1 MGLSGERDW
10 NIGGC
15 SRVECGGGAIK
26 WREIGND
33 GGMYRRTLGGV
44 QVGNLAGQ
52 EVLVGW
58 VRLCDVGGER

>member
-1 MGLSGERDW
+1 M
-10 NIGGC
+10 
-15 SRVECGGGAIK
+15 ECGGGAIK

-58 VRLCDVGGER
+58 VRLCDDGGER